1 MEVQKL
7 KARLPSGR
15 EVGLVEALSFCY
27 DISDTDFQILRAL
40 INLGPKT
47 EDDLAS
53 VLKLSKASIN
63 RSVNKLIS
71 IGFVERV
78 KDQGSKGGRPRYI
91 YKAVDSDFL
100 VEKMSKDFEY
110 CAKLFSAL
118 TPSELKSFQKA
129 SGT

>member
-1 MEVQKL
+1 M
-7 KARLPSGR
+7 
-15 EVGLVEALSFCY
+15 VEALSFCY
-27 DISDTDFQILRAL
+27 DISDTDFQILKAL
-40 INLGPKT
+40 INMGPKT

-91 YKAVDSDFL
+91 YKAVDAEALTD
-100 VEKMSKDFEY
+100 KIAKDFEY
-110 CAKLFSAL
+110 CAQLFSGL
-118 TPSELKSFQKA
+118 TPAELKSFPKP
-129 SGT
+129 